1 MAKTLNFNSVRRPTL
16 NLVMKDEAQT
26 QIRVTVPNQAL
37 IERLQAVTGELQD
50 IVNDKS
56 GASVEAVYDLS
67 ASLMSCNTE
76 GLAVSAADL
85 RDKYHLELEELIIF
99 FSAYLDFINEVTSAK
114 N

>member
-37 IERLQAVTGELQD
+37 IERLQAVAGELQD
-50 IVNDKS
+50 IVNGKS
-56 GASVEAVYDLS
+56 GDSVEAVYELT
-67 ASLMSCNTE
+67 ASLMSCNTT
-76 GLAVSAADL
+76 GQPVSVEDL
-85 RDKYHLELEELIIF
+85 RGKYQLELEDIIIF
-99 FSAYLDFINEVTSAK
+99 FSAYLDFINEVTCAK